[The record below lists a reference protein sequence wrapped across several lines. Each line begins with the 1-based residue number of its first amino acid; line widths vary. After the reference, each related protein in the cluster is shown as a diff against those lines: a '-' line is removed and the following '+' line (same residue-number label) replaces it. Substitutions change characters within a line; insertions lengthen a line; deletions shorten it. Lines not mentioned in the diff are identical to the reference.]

1 MNKSFSSLRAIAGR
15 VATTWRIE
23 TKMAKQSI
31 SILLLLFLI
40 GCAPQPLTVDRA
52 QETMTPSRQPSAV
65 STSTPLRFD
74 ELNASPTVIVA
85 STSTQIPTPQPSV
98 TITAVGGNLY
108 IRRGPDMAYN
118 RIGVLKKGESAQVI
132 AQDVL
137 SNWVQINI
145 PNSELT
151 GWVSVMTNFSEITGD
166 LKSLPNF
173 TFTDYPQPAYIKNCT
188 EHILLIMPGEYYLEN
203 LFTNAQYL
211 NEVRVDSGVY
221 SIYDVTLPDE
231 PLIQTVDMQEGETAY
246 ITVNGLGVSHKCP

>member
-1 MNKSFSSLRAIAGR
+1 MSNFKKTA
-15 VATTWRIE
+15 
-23 TKMAKQSI
+23 
-31 SILLLLFLI
+31 SILLVLFLI
-40 GCAPQPLTVDRA
+40 GCAPQAMTVDDRPQTVTA
-52 QETMTPSRQPSAV
+52 TSIQLSVT
-65 STSTPLRFD
+65 STSTPQ
-74 ELNASPTVIVA
+74 PTVIVA
-85 STSTQIPTPQPSV
+85 STSTQIPTPQPAV

-108 IRRGPDMAYN
+108 IRRGPDLAYN

-151 GWVSVMTNFSEITGD
+151 GWVSVMTNFSEISGD
-166 LKSLPNF
+166 LKTIPNF
-173 TFTDYPQPAYIKNCT
+173 TFTDYPKPAYIKNCT
-188 EHILLIMPGEYYLEN
+188 EHVLLVMPGEYYLEN

-211 NEVRVDSGVY
+211 NEVRVDSSVY

-246 ITVNGLGVSHKCP
+246 ITVNGLGETHKCP

>member
-1 MNKSFSSLRAIAGR
+1 MSKSFLSLRGVMRSI
-15 VATTWRIE
+15 VT
-23 TKMAKQSI
+23 KQSI

-40 GCAPQPLTVDRA
+40 GCTPQQLTMDGGR
-52 QETMTPSRQPSAV
+52 ETVTPTVNRSPSTV
-65 STSTPLRFD
+65 TNTPL
-74 ELNASPTVIVA
+74 PTVTSA
-85 STSTQIPTPQPSV
+85 STSTQIPTPQPAV

-145 PNSELT
+145 PNSEFT
-151 GWVSVMTNFSEITGD
+151 GWVSVMTNFSEISGD

-173 TFTDYPQPAYIKNCT
+173 TFTDYPKPAYIKNCT
-188 EHILLIMPGEYYLEN
+188 EHVLLVMPGEYYLEN